1 MNVFYAVRVAESDV
15 QENKFQI
22 GCSHSNPVLS
32 LAVYITL
39 SMSFLH
45 RFFICKIRRLI
56 YWPQRVTAELNELM
70 YTEILE

>member
-22 GCSHSNPVLS
+22 GCSHSNPALS

-39 SMSFLH
+39 SMSLLH
-45 RFFICKIRRLI
+45 IFFICKIRLI
-56 YWPQRVTAELNELM
+56 Y
-70 YTEILE
+70 

>member
-22 GCSHSNPVLS
+22 GCSHSNPALS

-39 SMSFLH
+39 SMSLLH
-45 RFFICKIRRLI
+45 IFFICKIRLM